1 MVIFVSLIPIPME
14 RLSEITAIVTGGHTR
29 LGYVLVGLVLV
40 LFGVELIYWLGRYGR
55 LSKYRNVRRQNPRE
69 VDGIS
74 VVVILTDDFE
84 YLENT
89 VPVIMGQEY
98 ADFELVVVDVSS
110 SPEFADEL
118 QMLKARYPRLSS
130 ARLDPDPR
138 FRISNKMIYN
148 VGIKTAHY
156 GNVILTTPD
165 AAPVSSKWL
174 DCMAKG
180 FANGEILIAYCGLE
194 KKRGLANG
202 IMRCGRL
209 MTSVR
214 YLSAAAAGHPYRGI
228 LQNLGINKEL
238 YIEKR
243 GFNRL
248 NITVGEDDLFVQK
261 LARYGDTSIIMNPH
275 ATMRQTIYGG
285 LGGWW
290 RQRRLLG
297 TTRESYP
304 GRARRAT
311 TAELWFRFIL
321 MLAIA
326 ACGVYMPLYTALG
339 AAAVWIIRSFIV
351 RHQTVRISRRLG
363 EKGLGGWMMLY
374 DIVEPFVYIIL
385 TVLRYIRPPKENWK

>member
-1 MVIFVSLIPIPME
+1 ME
-14 RLSEITAIVTGGHTR
+14 KLSEIVAIITGEHTT
-29 LGYVLVGLVLV
+29 LGCVLMGLVLT

-55 LSKYRNVRRQNPRE
+55 LAKYRNVRRQHPRE

-74 VVVILTDDFE
+74 IVVILTDDFD

-89 VPVIMGQEY
+89 IPVIMGQEY
-98 ADFELVVVDVSS
+98 PDFELVVVDVSS
-110 SPEFADEL
+110 SAEFADEL
-118 QMLKARYPRLSS
+118 QMLKTRFPNLTS

-148 VGIKTAHY
+148 VGIKTARY

-165 AAPVSSKWL
+165 ASPTSSKWL

-194 KKRGLANG
+194 PTRGNG
-202 IMRCGRL
+202 LMRCSRL

-238 YIEKR
+238 YLEKR

-248 NITVGEDDLFVQK
+248 DMTVGEDDIFVQK

-275 ATMRQTIYGG
+275 ATMRQRIWDG
-285 LGGWW
+285 LRGWW
-290 RQRRLLG
+290 RQRRLLS
-297 TTRESYP
+297 TTLDLYP

-311 TAELWFRFIL
+311 TTELCFRFAL
-321 MLAIA
+321 MLSIT
-326 ACGVYMPLYTALG
+326 ACAVYMPLFTALG
-339 AAAVWIIRSFIV
+339 AAVIWIIRALVV
-351 RHQTVRISRRLG
+351 RHQTVRICRRLG
-363 EKGLGGWMMLY
+363 EKGLAGWMMFY
-374 DIVEPFVYIIL
+374 DLVEPFAYMTL
-385 TVLRYIRPPKENWK
+385 TVSRYIRRPKENWK

>member
-1 MVIFVSLIPIPME
+1 ME
-14 RLSEITAIVTGGHTR
+14 RLGEIAAIITGEHTI
-29 LGYVLVGLVLV
+29 LGYVLVGLVLL
-40 LFGVELIYWLGRYGR
+40 LFGVDMVYWIGRYGR
-55 LSKYRNVRRQNPRE
+55 LSKYRNVRRQHPRK

-74 VVVILTDDFE
+74 IVVILTDDFE

-89 VPVIMGQEY
+89 IPVIMGQEY
-98 ADFELVVVDVSS
+98 PDFELVVVDVSS

-118 QMLKARYPRLSS
+118 HMLKTRFTNLAT

-148 VGIKTAHY
+148 VGIKTARY
-156 GNVILTTPD
+156 GNVILTTAD
-165 AAPVSSKWL
+165 AAPDSSKWL

-194 KKRGLANG
+194 KQPGLINRL
-202 IMRCGRL
+202 MRCGRL

-214 YLSAAAAGHPYRGI
+214 YLSAAASGYPYRGI
-228 LQNLGINKEL
+228 LQNLGINREL

-248 NITVGEDDLFVQK
+248 NLTVGEDDVFVQK

-275 ATMRQTIYGG
+275 AVMRQTIWGG
-285 LGGWW
+285 LRGWW
-290 RQRRLLG
+290 RQRKLLS
-297 TTRESYP
+297 TTRELYP

-311 TAELWFRFIL
+311 MAELFFRFAL
-321 MLAIA
+321 MLAVA
-326 ACGVYMPLYTALG
+326 ACAVYMPLYTALG

-351 RHQTVRISRRLG
+351 RHQTVRICRRLG
-363 EKGLGGWMMLY
+363 ENGLGSMMMIY
-374 DIVEPFVYIIL
+374 DIIEPFVHMTL
-385 TVLRYIRPPKENWK
+385 TASRYIQPPKENWK